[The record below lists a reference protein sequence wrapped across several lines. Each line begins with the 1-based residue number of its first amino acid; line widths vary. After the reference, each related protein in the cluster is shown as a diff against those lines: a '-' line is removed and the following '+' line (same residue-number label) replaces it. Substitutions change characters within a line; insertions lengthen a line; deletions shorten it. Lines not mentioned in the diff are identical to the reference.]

1 MGKKTSLHKLI
12 AAIIALSYSL
22 VLVML
27 ICLEGYMNVNYR
39 TTIRNAWQSSLY
51 EYAGNLEQNMESVNA
66 NMYEIYAYD
75 RNFDALRTAEGID
88 SLSDGYQLGNRLQTL
103 EIYEKKNLSYV
114 LYYDNMKQR
123 KYYFNLDLYRNSD
136 IEAIKS
142 ELDTIVQM
150 DNNIKIWRF
159 AEINGREYAISIYR
173 SDYVALCEICNL
185 ANIKSQ
191 LEKELE
197 KSGAEVFF
205 AYEGKLLES
214 GENAAEYEG
223 LNLQEDTFYNN
234 SYILKKQIG
243 NTDLWMIVCIP
254 ANFWTIMN
262 VQQLVLIFLIL
273 SSFLLVHMLYKW
285 LKRGLLAPMQQMIE
299 EMNKISSGDMESRI
313 VSTSNFEEMQQT
325 IDTINL
331 MVEEIQK
338 QKMISYE
345 QTIEKQQAQMQYLT
359 MQLKPHF
366 YLNGLKTLN
375 VLAINGETGKIQD
388 IILKLSEHLR
398 NLLQVDREL
407 VPLDSEIAFAKNY
420 VELQSATLERTIH
433 VDWQVDVKKAGWQ
446 VPNLCVQTFVENSVK
461 YAKLGSLT
469 RELSILIQIH
479 ELETEDGSF
488 LDIYIRDNG
497 EGYPEEVLKI
507 INGSY
512 VENRRCIGI
521 NNFKRRCEILYGEK
535 FEYAFGNEP
544 GATTSYIIPWEHKEG
559 MKQ

>member
-1 MGKKTSLHKLI
+1 MGKKTSLQKLI

-51 EYAGNLEQNMESVNA
+51 EHAENLEQNMESVNA

-123 KYYFNLDLYRNSD
+123 KYYFNLDMYRNSD

-185 ANIKSQ
+185 AYIKGR
-191 LEKELE
+191 LETELE

-214 GENAAEYEG
+214 GEDAAKYEG
-223 LNLQEDTFYNN
+223 LNLQEDTFYHN

-243 NTDLWMIVCIP
+243 NTDLWMVACIP

-273 SSFLLVHMLYKW
+273 SSFLLVRMLYKW

-313 VSTSNFEEMQQT
+313 SSTSNFEEMQQT

-366 YLNGLKTLN
+366 YLNG
-375 VLAINGETGKIQD
+375 
-388 IILKLSEHLR
+388 
-398 NLLQVDREL
+398 
-407 VPLDSEIAFAKNY
+407 
-420 VELQSATLERTIH
+420 
-433 VDWQVDVKKAGWQ
+433 
-446 VPNLCVQTFVENSVK
+446 
-461 YAKLGSLT
+461 
-469 RELSILIQIH
+469 
-479 ELETEDGSF
+479 
-488 LDIYIRDNG
+488 
-497 EGYPEEVLKI
+497 
-507 INGSY
+507 
-512 VENRRCIGI
+512 
-521 NNFKRRCEILYGEK
+521 
-535 FEYAFGNEP
+535 
-544 GATTSYIIPWEHKEG
+544 
-559 MKQ
+559 

>member
-262 VQQLVLIFLIL
+262 VQ
-273 SSFLLVHMLYKW
+273 
-285 LKRGLLAPMQQMIE
+285 
-299 EMNKISSGDMESRI
+299 
-313 VSTSNFEEMQQT
+313 
-325 IDTINL
+325 
-331 MVEEIQK
+331 
-338 QKMISYE
+338 
-345 QTIEKQQAQMQYLT
+345 
-359 MQLKPHF
+359 
-366 YLNGLKTLN
+366 
-375 VLAINGETGKIQD
+375 
-388 IILKLSEHLR
+388 
-398 NLLQVDREL
+398 
-407 VPLDSEIAFAKNY
+407 
-420 VELQSATLERTIH
+420 
-433 VDWQVDVKKAGWQ
+433 
-446 VPNLCVQTFVENSVK
+446 
-461 YAKLGSLT
+461 
-469 RELSILIQIH
+469 
-479 ELETEDGSF
+479 
-488 LDIYIRDNG
+488 
-497 EGYPEEVLKI
+497 
-507 INGSY
+507 
-512 VENRRCIGI
+512 
-521 NNFKRRCEILYGEK
+521 
-535 FEYAFGNEP
+535 
-544 GATTSYIIPWEHKEG
+544 
-559 MKQ
+559 